1 MSRTKELAKNTAI
14 ISIGRVG
21 TQLVSFFLLPLYTA
35 KLATSE
41 YGNVDFVTTL
51 ASFIVPVITMLM
63 EESMFRFLIDA
74 ETEIEK
80 KKIISQAFIFSF
92 LNLLVGMVV
101 AIPLL
106 LKSGYELGYP
116 ILLYTISC
124 VFIALAN
131 ALSRGVGRISLY
143 AFSNFICSVSI
154 ISLNII
160 LILILDMGFW
170 GMIIANV
177 LSNIIVSLLV
187 FTILKVWSYINVRY
201 FDLNMMK
208 YMLKYSLPLVPN
220 TISWSIINVSDRLVI
235 VSVLGAS
242 ANGLYSVA
250 NKFPNIINTFYNFFN
265 IAWRESSAR
274 ILKSNDVGEFKKIYG
289 FIKKELFLVT
299 IMLISGIQ
307 FVYPFFINKNYQ
319 SSVAYVPIL
328 TISVYYL
335 SLSAFYGGIYTA
347 YKKTTILGTT
357 SFVAAIVNVLIDI
370 VLIKFVGI
378 YAAAISTVV
387 SAFYLYYYRKRK
399 MSHYLDVKDNRDW
412 KILVTFII
420 LLILFYKASLIIH
433 IVEFIF
439 VVCSAIYVNKEE
451 INKIYRSVILNSK
464 K

>member
-92 LNLLVGMVV
+92 LNLFVGMVV

-307 FVYPFFINKNYQ
+307 FVYPF
-319 SSVAYVPIL
+319 L
-328 TISVYYL
+328 
-335 SLSAFYGGIYTA
+335 
-347 YKKTTILGTT
+347 
-357 SFVAAIVNVLIDI
+357 
-370 VLIKFVGI
+370 
-378 YAAAISTVV
+378 
-387 SAFYLYYYRKRK
+387 
-399 MSHYLDVKDNRDW
+399 
-412 KILVTFII
+412 
-420 LLILFYKASLIIH
+420 
-433 IVEFIF
+433 
-439 VVCSAIYVNKEE
+439 
-451 INKIYRSVILNSK
+451 
-464 K
+464 